1 LIINHNIM
9 AINTY
14 NKYNI
19 ASNSIAKNLA
29 KLASGL
35 RINRAADDAA
45 GLAISEKMKA
55 QIAGLEQAS
64 RNAMDGN
71 SLIMTAEGALS
82 EVHAMLCRMRELAVQ
97 AANDTYTSS
106 DRMTIQSEIEQ
117 LKEEIDRISSAT
129 QFNRKNLLDGSSSA
143 LVTTDRLTTKV
154 FMRDGLRIIDQFG
167 QKSAGGGNYVITVS
181 AEPGVSEVSKSNIM
195 YVKHDVDLDAD
206 GDFDLHV
213 GDIATT
219 GTKLYD
225 VRSFW
230 DANGNF
236 LLEEP
241 KTITIMQGDGIQTTV
256 TVYGSDTLG
265 TLRDKLNAAIGSSN
279 GLNQNVYLTS
289 GMAANPSPYVTYITK
304 EIASGNPNS
313 IASVPGTFVIQSAI
327 PGKGGALNF
336 IGDDSVINALGLSVI
351 RNAKEIKFTATVT
364 DAHNTNNVFASGVE
378 FEGNLLVGIIHP
390 NVDVEISSTTGLI
403 VTGITTGTAGG
414 TFTLIDWV
422 VGDAESTF
430 VHLADRSMVF
440 HVGPNSLQDVN
451 AAIGNTSSAALGLN
465 GLLVTTNPLAN
476 KAIRTLD
483 LAIDKVSAIRSKLG
497 ALQNR
502 LDHTINNLDEMTV
515 NLTSA
520 LSRIQDADMAK
531 EMTEFTKNNII
542 LQAATAMLAQANQL
556 PQNVLQLLR
565 Q

>member
-9 AINTY
+9 ALNTY

-19 ASNSIAKNLA
+19 ASNRLSQNLSR
-29 KLASGL
+29 LSSGL

-82 EVHAMLCRMRELAVQ
+82 EVHAMLARMRELAVQ
-97 AANDTYTSS
+97 AANDTYTSA
-106 DRMTIQSEIEQ
+106 DRMTIQNEIEQ
-117 LKEEIDRISSAT
+117 LKEEINRISTAT

-143 LVTTDRLTTKV
+143 IVSTDRLTTKV
-154 FMRDGLRIIDQFG
+154 YMRDGLRIIDQFG
-167 QKSAGGGNYVITVS
+167 QKMAGGGNYVIVVS
-181 AEPGVSEVSKSNIM
+181 GVAGTSEVEKSNIL
-195 YVKHDVDLDAD
+195 YVKHEVDTD
-206 GDFDLHV
+206 GDGTVDLHV

-219 GTKLYD
+219 GAKLYD
-225 VRSFW
+225 IREFW
-230 DANGNF
+230 DSNGNF

-241 KTITIMQGDGIQTTV
+241 KTITIMQGDGKRTAV
-256 TVYGSDTLG
+256 TIYGSDTLG
-265 TLRDKLNAAIGSSN
+265 TLMFKLNEAIGDAKGLGQDALFGSGFTAANRSYVSFVDPTLASSN
-279 GLNQNVYLTS
+279 TS
-289 GMAANPSPYVTYITK
+289 GLAT
-304 EIASGNPNS
+304 
-313 IASVPGTFVIQSAI
+313 VPGTLVIQSAI

-336 IGDDSVINALGLSVI
+336 IGDDSIINALGLSTI
-351 RNAKEIKFTATVT
+351 RYATETKFTSSVY
-364 DAHNTNNVFASGVE
+364 DAHDPTKVIATNVQ
-378 FEGNLLVGIIHP
+378 FEGNLLVGILHP
-390 NVDVEISSTTGLI
+390 NVDVEISSTTSLEAKIAAVNGFNEI
-403 VTGITTGTAGG
+403 QWDSIGEER
-414 TFTLIDWV
+414 TFI
-422 VGDAESTF
+422 
-430 VHLADRSMVF
+430 HLADRSMVF

-451 AAIGNTSSAALGLN
+451 AAIGNMNTSALGLD

-483 LAIDKVSAIRSKLG
+483 LAIDKVSSARSKLG
-497 ALQNR
+497 AVQNR
-502 LDHTINNLDEMTV
+502 LDHTVSNLNEMAL

-565 Q
+565 